1 MAPRLSKIERKELQ
15 DIIISKLQ
23 GTETIKDG
31 EIAKNI
37 IPCTTRSVRNARS
50 NILHYGT
57 IDAPSKPLGRRSK
70 ITENMWLAIEDRL
83 KTYPN
88 TSQKALADFLSK
100 EYKVQISRAT
110 VGRAIKRQKWTR
122 KVMTTIAKERNQD
135 LRDDYIDRRAH
146 FDPKQMIFVDESG
159 DDRGLAIPRLGYAP
173 KGVTPKQIKRF
184 HRGKRVSFLPAY
196 AMDGIIYSEVYE
208 GHTDN
213 YVFEAFLER
222 LLPYCG
228 RFPEPRSVVF
238 MDNASFHNI
247 SIKIKEKFA
256 EAGVLIEKQS
266 PYSPDL
272 SPIEYFFGSLKNHIR
287 SRSLEDEDLIRGD
300 FKSYVQMQIKLL
312 GQGEMG
318 KKMAKAHF
326 KKAQIY
332 IQ

>member
-15 DIIISKLQ
+15 DTIISKFQ
-23 GTETIKDG
+23 GAETIKDS

-37 IPCTTRSVRNARS
+37 IPCSTRSIRNART
-50 NILHYGT
+50 NILQYGT
-57 IDAPSKPLGRRSK
+57 IDAPSKPLGRRRK
-70 ITENMWLAIEDRL
+70 ITENMWLAIEHQL
-83 KTYPN
+83 KQYPN
-88 TSQKALADFLSK
+88 TSQQALADLLYK
-100 EYKVQISRAT
+100 EYDVKISRS
-110 VGRAIKRQKWTR
+110 AISRVLKRQEWTK
-122 KVMTTIAKERNQD
+122 KVVTTIAKERNQD

-159 DDRGLAIPRLGYAP
+159 DDRGIAIPRLGYAP

-196 AMDGIIYSEVYE
+196 TIDGIIYSEVYE
-208 GHTDN
+208 GYTDVH
-213 YVFEAFLER
+213 VFESFLER

-247 SIKIKEKFA
+247 STRIKEMFA
-256 EAGVLIEKQS
+256 KAGVLLEKQS

-272 SPIEYFFGSLKNHIR
+272 NPIEYYFGALKNYIR
-287 SRSLEDEDLIRGD
+287 SRLLEDEDLICSD
-300 FKSYVQMQIKLL
+300 FKSYLQMQIKVI
-312 GQGEMG
+312 GQGERG
-318 KKMAKAHF
+318 KRIPRGHF

-332 IQ
+332 IE